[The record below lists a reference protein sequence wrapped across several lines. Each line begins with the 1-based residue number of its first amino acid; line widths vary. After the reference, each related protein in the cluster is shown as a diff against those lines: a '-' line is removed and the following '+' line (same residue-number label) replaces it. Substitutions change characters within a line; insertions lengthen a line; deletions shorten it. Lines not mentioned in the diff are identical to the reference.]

1 MSVKTIEIVVG
12 GLCVCVA
19 LDRTNKTIPIG
30 LFPRPEEGPSPCL
43 QVSSVPVNLNSVSGG
58 DCEGGVQIG

>member
-1 MSVKTIEIVVG
+1 M
-12 GLCVCVA
+12 CVCVA